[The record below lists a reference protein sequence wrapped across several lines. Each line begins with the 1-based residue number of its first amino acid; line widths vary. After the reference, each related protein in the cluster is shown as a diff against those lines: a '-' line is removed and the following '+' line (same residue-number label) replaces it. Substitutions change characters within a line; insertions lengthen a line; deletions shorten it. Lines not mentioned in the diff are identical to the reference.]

1 MRKSLRKGMLL
12 LTVVIILMFMVAA
25 GIDSAGIHL
34 TERISLTVL
43 TAIDTHTAMIV
54 LFSVWL
60 ITVGM
65 MCRNLKKIPGVKSNR
80 SDSNIRHN

>member
-1 MRKSLRKGMLL
+1 MRRLLRKGMFL
-12 LTVVIILMFMVAA
+12 LTMTIILMFLVAA
-25 GIDSAGIHL
+25 GIDNAGIHFS
-34 TERISLTVL
+34 ERISLTVL